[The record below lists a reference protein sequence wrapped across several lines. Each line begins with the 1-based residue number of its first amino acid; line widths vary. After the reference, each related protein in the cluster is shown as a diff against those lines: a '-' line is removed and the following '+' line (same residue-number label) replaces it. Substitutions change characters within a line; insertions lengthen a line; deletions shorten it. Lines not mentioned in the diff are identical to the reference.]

1 MQPSNIIERNSILV
15 KENLRMMG
23 NKRERKEDEEQQSPE
38 ENKSCDEGFD
48 TDSGPT
54 QAELDH
60 VQSVSDKVNSTR
72 ERNRIHSRQTR
83 LRRKVK
89 SDDLKDKI
97 LELSKEVRTA
107 HS

>member
-1 MQPSNIIERNSILV
+1 
-15 KENLRMMG
+15 MM
-23 NKRERKEDEEQQSPE
+23 KREREEEEEQQSPE
-38 ENKSCDEGFD
+38 KNKSCDEGFD

-60 VQSVSDKVNSTR
+60 ARSDSARSDSDKVNLTR

-83 LRRKVK
+83 LRRKAK
-89 SDDLKDKI
+89 SNYLKDKI